1 MHLLLELFLY
11 YKDSNLLFLLQIK
24 SSEIKI
30 EPKKTRP
37 QKSYGHWVSL
47 VKPTKFEEFRLL
59 ELTSL
64 DQLPL

>member
-1 MHLLLELFLY
+1 MPDLSTAKWQKNRTRFRAETVGIDVFLAA
-11 YKDSNLLFLLQIK
+11 
-24 SSEIKI
+24 
-30 EPKKTRP
+30 KKTRP

-47 VKPTKFEEFRLL
+47 IKPCKFEEFRLL